1 MTFIA
6 NLAAAAILCATAT
19 FALAQD
25 RSVDV
30 RFPPGATGTTI
41 RDRVAGR
48 DTVVFN
54 VGAEAGQVME
64 VALSADNT
72 ATYFNVYAP
81 GRGPGDEALAASEIT
96 DPINAWRGSLSTS
109 GTYTIAVYLYRN
121 AARRGERAE
130 FTLDISVLGEAGGR
144 VEGDF
149 ADGLAGGPDFLQ
161 AAVGGGDTL
170 NLRARP
176 SAGASIVTR
185 LINGQNV
192 RNQGCRMS
200 EGRRWCRVATLADP
214 GYEGWAAGD
223 FLVEGEGIALSLPE
237 EPPGRSVGEADERVT
252 FAPGASG
259 AKSMGRLDPGDA
271 RSYVLNARDGQVLT
285 VRVLRQGPAISY
297 RILNPD
303 GTILLDETTSD
314 RDYRGQLWQAGDHAV
329 QITNR
334 TSNVADYTVVFGIE

>member
-6 NLAAAAILCATAT
+6 NLAAAAILCATTT

-30 RFPPGATGTTI
+30 RFPPGATGTTLE
-41 RDRVAGR
+41 DRVVGR
-48 DTVVFN
+48 DTILFN

-81 GRGPGDEALAASEIT
+81 GRGPGDEALAASENT
-96 DPINAWRGSLSTS
+96 NPINAWRGTLSMS

-121 AARRGERAE
+121 AARRGERAD
-130 FTLDISVLGEAGGR
+130 FTLDISVLGKAGGR
-144 VEGDF
+144 SEGD
-149 ADGLAGGPDFLQ
+149 AAGGPDFLQ
-161 AAVGGGDTL
+161 AAVGGGNTL

-176 SAGASIVTR
+176 SESASVVTR

-214 GYEGWAAGD
+214 GYEGWAAGN
-223 FLVEGEGIALSLPE
+223 FLVEGEGIAVSLPE
-237 EPPGRSVGEADERVT
+237 EPPGMSMPDAVEPVA

-259 AKSMGRLDPGDA
+259 ARLKGRLDPGDA
-271 RSYVLNARDGQVLT
+271 RSYTLDARDGQFLT
-285 VRVLRQGPAISY
+285 VQVLGQGPAISY

-303 GTILLDETTSD
+303 GTVLLDEMMSD
-314 RDYRGQLWQAGDHAV
+314 RDYRGQLWQTGVHAV
-329 QITNR
+329 QVMNHTA
-334 TSNVADYTVVFGIE
+334 NVADYTVVFGIE

>member
-6 NLAAAAILCATAT
+6 NLAAAAILCATTT
-19 FALAQD
+19 FALAHD

-30 RFPPGATGTTI
+30 RFAPGATGTTVE
-41 RDRVAGR
+41 DHVVGR
-48 DTVVFN
+48 DTVLFN

-64 VALSADNT
+64 VALSANNT
-72 ATYFNVYAP
+72 AAYFNVYEP
-81 GRGPGDEALAASEIT
+81 GRGPGDEALAASET
-96 DPINAWRGSLSTS
+96 TNPINAWRGSLLTS
-109 GTYTIAVYLYRN
+109 GTYTVAVYLYRN
-121 AARRGERAE
+121 AARRGEQAD
-130 FTLDISVLGEAGGR
+130 FTLDISVLGQAGER

-149 ADGLAGGPDFLQ
+149 VDGLAGGPDFLQ
-161 AAVGGGDTL
+161 AAIEGGDTL

-223 FLVEGEGIALSLPE
+223 FLVAGEGIALLLPE
-237 EPPGRSVGEADERVT
+237 EPPGRSVGDAVEPVT

-259 AKSMGRLDPGDA
+259 ARLMGRLDPGAA
-271 RSYVLNARDGQVLT
+271 RSYTLDARDGQFLT
-285 VRVLRQGPAISY
+285 VQVLGQGPAISY
-297 RILNPD
+297 SILNPD
-303 GTILLDETTSD
+303 GTALLEELTSD
-314 RDYRGQLWQAGDHAV
+314 RDYRGQLWQTGVHVV
-329 QITNR
+329 QVMNHTA
-334 TSNVADYTVVFGIE
+334 NVANFKVVFGIE